1 MGSVSQHW
9 PECRHPSQ
17 TTSSSQERKTV
28 RCQEGS
34 LVCCDCHLILLLCS
48 LKMTGEGAISRLSPS
63 TLASTLSN
71 SGVLFFPA
79 LHLEA
84 CELRESQIPSFHE
97 PDFPSDSPP
106 LPSQTKFFVHKN
118 GCRSASQTPAVYSH
132 RMESVILERWRKGCC
147 PGYALRGSHLHP

>member
-9 PECRHPSQ
+9 PECRHPTQ

-34 LVCCDCHLILLLCS
+34 LVCCDCHLILLFCS
-48 LKMTGEGAISRLSPS
+48 LKMTGEGVILRPFPFH
-63 TLASTLSN
+63 TCPTLSN
-71 SGVLFFPA
+71 SGVLFSPA

-106 LPSQTKFFVHKN
+106 LSSQTKFFVHKN
-118 GCRSASQTPAVYSH
+118 GCRSASQTSGLFTPDGVS
-132 RMESVILERWRKGCC
+132 RS
-147 PGYALRGSHLHP
+147 